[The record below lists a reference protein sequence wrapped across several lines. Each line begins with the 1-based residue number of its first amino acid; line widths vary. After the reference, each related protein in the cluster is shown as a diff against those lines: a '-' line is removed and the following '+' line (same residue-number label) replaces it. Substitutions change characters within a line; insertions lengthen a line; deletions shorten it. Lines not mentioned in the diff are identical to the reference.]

1 MRTPFSIS
9 GPVSLD
15 RAGRNSLSD
24 TLKIKTALEQSGFYK
39 PDDDTYTP
47 GEDTQFWDG
56 LAAFQ
61 DANGLK
67 VDHIA
72 KPAGPT
78 VQALNAAL
86 AKSPP
91 KPILATEVGPASPD
105 RRIRNEAL
113 IRADANSG
121 DPGDLAPMLAATL
134 RSKDGAQAAPE
145 VADYIK
151 QTFEADPEKGKRLNS
166 QMAQLLHPDDADKI
180 SKASGIARANQS
192 RRKAPALQ
200 SEQEPTP
207 EHPAKS
213 GDEER
218 EDILDSLHD
227 RLKELGEKREFHE
240 RSLRDAEKGEKF
252 RSFTDAAK
260 EFNKDMEDLDT
271 EVTPPRP
278 RGGVTM
284 PQEQGDPIGIA
295 RLLDRLF
302 GGDGNFDD
310 LAEVGKNVDR
320 RKIRKIDKEIAEI
333 KKKLKDFGADANKR

>member
-1 MRTPFSIS
+1 MRTPFSLS

-39 PDDDTYTP
+39 PDDDIYTP

-67 VDHIA
+67 VDRIA

-91 KPILATEVGPASPD
+91 KPILGAEVGPASPD

-145 VADYIK
+145 VADYIR
-151 QTFEADPEKGKRLNS
+151 QTFASDPEKGKRLHS

-180 SKASGIARANQS
+180 SKASGIARANQT
-192 RRKAPALQ
+192 RQKATPDQ
-200 SEQEPTP
+200 SEPQIEKDSEGVEWRQEPTMFP
-207 EHPAKS
+207 KDGTVKIRTSGQLRLGANSQTTGLHGLRVMMTWHP
-213 GDEER
+213 
-218 EDILDSLHD
+218 LD
-227 RLKELGEKREFHE
+227 K
-240 RSLRDAEKGEKF
+240 
-252 RSFTDAAK
+252 
-260 EFNKDMEDLDT
+260 
-271 EVTPPRP
+271 
-278 RGGVTM
+278 
-284 PQEQGDPIGIA
+284 
-295 RLLDRLF
+295 
-302 GGDGNFDD
+302 DGNVQSTW
-310 LAEVGKNVDR
+310 ERPESER
-320 RKIRKIDKEIAEI
+320 RKNPNPYDEAGFTTLLPGVQTNKTVSPPWDNPYGWEVRVIVPPQNTNHGNAGAQHLNIYVP
-333 KKKLKDFGADANKR
+333 KDSPSNTDTGK